1 MYTKLELIKDMAPL
15 VSKLTITILLAY
27 MVFTGRLN
35 GSLLAALLDAVG
47 KLM

>member
-15 VSKLTITILLAY
+15 VSKLVITILLAY
-27 MVFTGRLN
+27 MVFTGRLS
-35 GSLLAALLDAVG
+35 GSLLAALLEAVG

>member
-15 VSKLTITILLAY
+15 VSKLVITITLGY
-27 MVFTGRLN
+27 MVFTGRLTE
-35 GSLLAALLDAVG
+35 SLLSSVLEAVG